1 MTDYHIR
8 AMLRRA
14 CADGILTGWQG
25 PHVTGRS
32 YCITPANGHA
42 RERALARAGG
52 HGAAVRLARL
62 GVSEPRPSPIPSAH
76 RR

>member
-42 RERALARAGG
+42 RERLLGDVIAYVEGLEAAGLEPLYRA
-52 HGAAVRLARL
+52 
-62 GVSEPRPSPIPSAH
+62 SEPV
-76 RR
+76 